1 MQVYFQ
7 DYGARRK
14 DLKVGQ
20 GLGFGT
26 FTFLSQA
33 SC

>member
-7 DYGARRK
+7 DYGPRK
-14 DLKVGQ
+14 KGLKVGQ
-20 GLGFGT
+20 VLGFGT

>member
-1 MQVYFQ
+1 MQVYFK
-7 DYGARRK
+7 DYGARKK

-20 GLGFGT
+20 GLGFAT
-26 FTFLSQA
+26 LTFLSQA